1 VHVTLI
7 LAMTADGK
15 IGDAARTSPHF
26 GAADRA
32 RLHRLCAQADVLVM
46 GAGALRAEGATVR
59 LNDALAAER
68 VAAGR
73 PPQPVTCVVSRR
85 GDLDRRMPFL
95 SRQQVPRVLAVADE
109 HAAAARGRLGDL
121 AAVWACGSE
130 QVDLERLAA
139 QLAAHGLSQVALLG
153 GGAFNAAW
161 LSKLPIHRLEL
172 TLAPWLFGGADA
184 PTPLDG
190 EGLPEPRRLE
200 LVGSETVEDGLLFL
214 SYVVLP

>member
-15 IGDAARTSPHF
+15 IGNVARTSPHF

-32 RLHRLCAQADVLVM
+32 RLHRLCAAADVLVM
-46 GAGALRAEGATVR
+46 GAGALRAEGLTVG
-59 LNDALAAER
+59 LKDHLAAER
-68 VAAGR
+68 IAAGR

-85 GDLDRRMPFL
+85 GDLDVDLPFFT
-95 SRQQVPRVLAVADE
+95 RQDVPRVVAVADE
-109 HAAAARGRLGDL
+109 HADEAQDRLGDL
-121 AAVWACGSE
+121 ADVWACGPDR
-130 QVDLERLAA
+130 VDLSRLTE
-139 QLAAHGLSQVALLG
+139 QFTAHGLNKVALLG
-153 GGAFNAAW
+153 GGAFNAEW

-172 TLAPWLFGGADA
+172 TLAPWFFGGSKA